1 MDIKRIILIKG
12 AVETLE
18 FFSLQLAEAFTE
30 HKIPAWFWD
39 MRAPLGSREAFCA
52 LADLDASVLLTFNF
66 IGFSGESQFQSEHG
80 GTLWEQYGVT
90 SYCIMVDHP
99 IYYYKRLRSHIS
111 HMRLVCIDRGH
122 KAFVEKFYPF
132 YGKAGFLPLGGTP
145 LPGTGIPF
153 QERTTDV
160 IFTGNFVPVEHLMPH
175 IRHMDEE
182 SRGFYFDIIQE
193 LIEHPCIPLE
203 KALISRLE
211 GEFPQITREE
221 TLSCLHGMVFIDLY
235 LRTYFRQKVVCCLAD
250 HGVRLLAIGKDWEKA
265 GCRRPENIRMAGMQD
280 SLACLKAMGNAK
292 IALNIMP
299 WFKDGAHDRI
309 FNGMLQGCAV
319 VTDSSAYLDEILLE
333 GRHYAGF
340 SLEHYEEAAQKAKEL
355 LAAPGKAEELAQN
368 GFQAASQG
376 HTWAHRASELLRMME
391 GSHCDPSFGTV
402 QK

>member
-132 YGKAGFLPLGGTP
+132 FGKAGFLPLGGTP

-193 LIEHPCIPLE
+193 MIEHPCIPLE

-211 GEFPQITREE
+211 G
-221 TLSCLHGMVFIDLY
+221 
-235 LRTYFRQKVVCCLAD
+235 
-250 HGVRLLAIGKDWEKA
+250 
-265 GCRRPENIRMAGMQD
+265 
-280 SLACLKAMGNAK
+280 
-292 IALNIMP
+292 
-299 WFKDGAHDRI
+299 
-309 FNGMLQGCAV
+309 
-319 VTDSSAYLDEILLE
+319 
-333 GRHYAGF
+333 
-340 SLEHYEEAAQKAKEL
+340 
-355 LAAPGKAEELAQN
+355 
-368 GFQAASQG
+368 
-376 HTWAHRASELLRMME
+376 
-391 GSHCDPSFGTV
+391 
-402 QK
+402 